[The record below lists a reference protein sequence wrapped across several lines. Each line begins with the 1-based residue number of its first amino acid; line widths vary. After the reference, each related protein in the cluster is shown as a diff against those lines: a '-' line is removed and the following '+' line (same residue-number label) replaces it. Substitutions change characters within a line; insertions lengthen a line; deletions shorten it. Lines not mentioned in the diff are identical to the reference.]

1 VCANPRCDFTRD
13 NALPIVAVDEPLYR
27 RLPCFIIA
35 TVDKLASLPWLATP
49 LEPTADGQVAVRLG
63 LRMVKGLSRVAAE
76 RLVEAQISAPFT
88 DIHDLTR
95 RARLNRKELEA
106 LAAADALRS
115 LAGHR
120 HHARWTMLG
129 IETPTPLFIDP
140 RIVEAEPLLRPP
152 TEGPGDRGRLREPR
166 PDPETTPASDRNRDW
181 PGRDARQPPCRR

>member
-1 VCANPRCDFTRD
+1 
-13 NALPIVAVDEPLYR
+13 VAVDEPLYR

-120 HHARWTMLG
+120 HHARWTRLG